1 MARSGNIKQ
10 PTKVTLYMPK
20 ETVENG
26 KKYAADA
33 GGSLSQLVTDLVEN
47 KVGESFQH
55 KIILNKETQIKLEE
69 IAEERKLTVKELIP
83 VILSENIGS

>member
-1 MARSGNIKQ
+1 
-10 PTKVTLYMPK
+10 MPK

-69 IAEERKLTVKELIP
+69 IAKERKLTVKELIP
-83 VILSENIGS
+83 IILSENIGS

>member
-10 PTKVTLYMPK
+10 PTKVTLYMPR
-20 ETVENG
+20 EIVENG
-26 KKYAADA
+26 KKYAANA

-55 KIILNKETQIKLEE
+55 KITLNKETQLKIEK
-69 IAEERKLTVKELIP
+69 IAEERKLNIKELIP
-83 VILSENIGS
+83 ILLSENFGN

>member
-10 PTKVTLYMPK
+10 PTKVTLYMPR

-55 KIILNKETQIKLEE
+55 KIILDKETQLKIEK
-69 IAEERKLTVKELIP
+69 IAKERKLTVKELIP
-83 VILSENIGS
+83 ILLSEDFRS

>member
-10 PTKVTLYMPK
+10 PTKVTLYMPR

-26 KKYAADA
+26 KKYAANA
-33 GGSLSQLVTDLVEN
+33 GGSLSQLVTNLVEN

-55 KIILNKETQIKLEE
+55 KIILNKETQLSLKKL
-69 IAEERKLTVKELIP
+69 AEKRQLTIKELIP
-83 VILSENIGS
+83 ILLSENFGS

>member
-20 ETVENG
+20 ETVESG

-55 KIILNKETQIKLEE
+55 KIILNKETQIKF
-69 IAEERKLTVKELIP
+69 EERKLTVKELIP
-83 VILSENIGS
+83 IILSENIGS

>member
-20 ETVENG
+20 ETVESG

-55 KIILNKETQIKLEE
+55 KIILNKETQKKL
-69 IAEERKLTVKELIP
+69 EERKLTVKELIP
-83 VILSENIGS
+83 IILSENIGS

>member
-20 ETVENG
+20 ETVESG

-33 GGSLSQLVTDLVEN
+33 GGSLRQLVTDLVEN

-83 VILSENIGS
+83 IILSENIGS